1 MTQQKKWIW
10 PAVGLAVAAA
20 VAGYTIRA
28 RDANIQTERE
38 ASAQLISTY
47 EQKVQKADQ
56 ELRSLEAQKIAL
68 NDLTMIAK
76 LQAKALNTAKR
87 LIDLAPIINYPN
99 KVDRYSK
106 ASVDTFNN
114 GLTEYNV
121 NIKVYQTQMAD
132 LNSIVNR
139 ANKQYVIKAV
149 QPSFL
154 DRSALSSRRKFA
166 EIIGLAKMP
175 VLAPSAQI
183 EVINKG
189 IEERSKKQAAIRNDW
204 NRQAQQIN
212 GTNREV
218 NAQLDEVYRL
228 YKTTKGGI
236 KIDRAVNVRTV
247 S

>member
-28 RDANIQTERE
+28 RDADIQTERE

-87 LIDLAPIINYPN
+87 LIDLAPMINYPN

-154 DRSALSSRRKFA
+154 DRSSLKFPPQICRNHRACPNAGAGSIRPDRSHQPGDRRAIQEAGSYSQRLEQSS
-166 EIIGLAKMP
+166 
-175 VLAPSAQI
+175 SADQHHQSR
-183 EVINKG
+183 G
-189 IEERSKKQAAIRNDW
+189 QRAA
-204 NRQAQQIN
+204 
-212 GTNREV
+212 
-218 NAQLDEVYRL
+218 
-228 YKTTKGGI
+228 
-236 KIDRAVNVRTV
+236 
-247 S
+247 